1 MLLTSIYSHKSF
13 PGNLA
18 VPLPVPMDHFLSEEW
33 WQSCL
38 AEVTKKILFRT
49 YAHPPQENWGLY
61 GWPVHRGPMI
71 GNFIPEQSGIIP

>member
-1 MLLTSIYSHKSF
+1 MYASRYTTNQIYSHKSF

-38 AEVTKKILFRT
+38 VEVPNKILFST
-49 YAHPPQENWGLY
+49 YAHPLKRIGAFY
-61 GWPVHRGPMI
+61 VHRGQ
-71 GNFIPEQSGIIP
+71 PE